1 MKWWLDK
8 VVCGDCLKV
17 LAKLK
22 KDRVKAAEK
31 AGVAYEGVAEL
42 VFADP
47 PFNIGYEYDEYQDNV
62 KEEKYAAWTRKWMQA
77 CVDVLKP
84 DGSFYVAIGDDFAAQ
99 VRLIGRELGL
109 HLRNWIVW
117 YYTFGQSTTRKFARS
132 HTHIFYFVRDSR
144 KFYFDEKSIR
154 VLSDRQK
161 EYNDRRANAAGKVPD
176 DVWTQF
182 PRVCGTF
189 RERLGDHPCQMP
201 ESLLVRIIRAS
212 CRRGNLVIDPF
223 AGSGTTLVAA
233 KKLGRRYLGIEL
245 SQGYVRAMRKRLRSG
260 EEEAGELVETRG
272 WSPEHVAELVRLY
285 QENEVPTSLLAQSE
299 KLLAAFTR
307 QLNGRLNGDAGYNS
321 SEVMAQLDA
330 LRRET
335 GLPRIRAHVL
345 ETPTRKRRRR
355 TVGPSLFGDQ

>member
-1 MKWWLDK
+1 VRVEQWLDK

-17 LAKLK
+17 LGRLK
-22 KDRVKAAEK
+22 KDRVA
-31 AGVAYEGVAEL
+31 VDL

-47 PFNIGYEYDEYQDNV
+47 PFNIGYDYDQYRDNV
-62 KEEKYAAWTRKWMQA
+62 EEQKYAAWTRKWMQA
-77 CVDVLKP
+77 CMDVLKP
-84 DGSFYVAIGDDFAAQ
+84 NGSFYVAIGDEFAAH
-99 VRLIGRELGL
+99 VWMIGRELGL

-144 KFYFDEKSIR
+144 EFYFDDKSIR

-201 ESLLVRIIRAS
+201 EALLVRIIRAS
-212 CRRGNLVIDPF
+212 CRPDGLVLDPF

-233 KKLGRRYLGIEL
+233 RKLGRRYLGIEL
-245 SQGYVRAMRKRLRSG
+245 SQSYVRATRKRLRGVGDSTP
-260 EEEAGELVETRG
+260 ELIETRG
-272 WSPEHVAELVRLY
+272 WPPEHVAELVRLY

-299 KLLAAFTR
+299 KLLGAFT
-307 QLNGRLNGDAGYNS
+307 QQFNGRLNGESGYNAA
-321 SEVMAQLDA
+321 EVMAQLEG
-330 LRRET
+330 LRRSA

-345 ETPTRKRRRR
+345 ETPTGKHRRR
-355 TVGPSLFGDQ
+355 TSEPSLFGDQ